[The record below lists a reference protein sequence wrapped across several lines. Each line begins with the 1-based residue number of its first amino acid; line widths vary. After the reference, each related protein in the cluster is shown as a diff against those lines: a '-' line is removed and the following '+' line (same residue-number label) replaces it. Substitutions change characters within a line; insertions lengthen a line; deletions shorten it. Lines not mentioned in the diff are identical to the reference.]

1 MKPPFRIGVDVGG
14 TFTDLVLAD
23 ADGRLKV
30 VKTPSSPADPTVGVM
45 TAIRRTA
52 AELGM
57 EVAALLGACQ
67 LFVHGTTI
75 ATNTLLTRSGAKTGL
90 LTTAGFR
97 DWLAIRRGMRE
108 NPWAHRAPSAEPLV
122 PRYLRIGV
130 PGRMDA
136 EGRELEPLDLTAVEA
151 ACAGF
156 AADGVQ
162 SVAICFLHA
171 YRNPDHERAAGARV
185 RASTPE
191 AMVSLSSEIA
201 ATVGEYERGGTAV
214 MNAYLAPKVTAYLRA
229 MATALA
235 EAGLKTPLL
244 LLQSN
249 GGAAPVDQ
257 VADQPVRLLLSGPA
271 AGVGALD
278 QVATALGVE
287 NLIAM
292 EIGGTSCDVT
302 LMADRRVDLIDQ
314 QIIEDYH
321 LAVPSVDIH
330 TVGAGGGT
338 IAHAVAGL
346 LSAGPDGAGARPG
359 PAAYGLGGTEAT
371 VTDALV
377 VLGRL
382 RPGAQAGGAVSLDP
396 ILAREAIERQIA
408 TPLGLSVE
416 RAAAG
421 VVAVM
426 EQNLLHAVERM
437 SIERGRD
444 PRGFTLVAAGGAG
457 PMHGTAVA
465 RRLGVRDLCLPRLA
479 GAFCAL
485 GLLAAD
491 LRRDFGLAVLQ
502 SLEGAASLEPD
513 LAALAARATA
523 VLNASGV
530 NANEPGGAA
539 LELEPAL
546 DLRYRG
552 QQWDVRVT
560 LGRGRDA
567 FVLDPARIRAAFE
580 ATHQRLYGHIQPGGA
595 LEITALRVA
604 GVGRFQAVVPPVQPP
619 IATAPAPTSHR
630 QVWLGDAATP
640 TTLPIY
646 DGASLGPGPVLTGPL
661 IIEEATTTILI
672 DGPDRLSLEPGGL
685 YRVVLA
691 PGGQPGAL
699 PRVIL
704 A

>member
-1 MKPPFRIGVDVGG
+1 MTPPFRFGVDVGG
-14 TFTDLVLAD
+14 TYTDLVAAD
-23 ADGRLKV
+23 ADGALTV
-30 VKTPSSPADPTVGVM
+30 VKTPSVPVDPTAGVI
-45 TAIRRTA
+45 TALGLA
-52 AELGM
+52 AERLSIS
-57 EVAALLGACQ
+57 VRTLLEACP

-75 ATNTLLTRSGAKTGL
+75 ATNTLLTRSGARVGL

-108 NPWAHRAPSAEPLV
+108 NPWAHREPNPEPLV
-122 PRYLRIGV
+122 PRYRRIGI
-130 PGRMDA
+130 PGRLDA
-136 EGRELEPLDLTAVEA
+136 EGREIEPLDLAAIEA

-156 AADGVQ
+156 KSDRVE

-171 YRNPDHERAAGARV
+171 YRNPAHERAAAAKVRQCLPGA
-185 RASTPE
+185 AI
-191 AMVSLSSEIA
+191 SLSAEIA
-201 ATVGEYERGGTAV
+201 ATVGEYERGGAAV

-229 MATALA
+229 MATGLA

-257 VADQPVRLLLSGPA
+257 IADQPVRLLLSGPA

-278 QVATALGVE
+278 QVAAALGVD

-302 LMADRRVDLIDQ
+302 LMADRRVELIDE
-314 QIIEDYH
+314 QIIEGHH
-321 LAVPSVDIH
+321 LSIPTVDIH

-338 IAHAVAGL
+338 IAHAVSGSL
-346 LSAGPDGAGARPG
+346 IAGPDGAGARPG
-359 PAAYGLGGTEAT
+359 PAAYGRGGTQAT
-371 VTDALV
+371 ITDALV

-382 RPGAQAGGAVSLDP
+382 RPGPQAGGAVTLDAE
-396 ILAREAIERQIA
+396 LARAAIAREIA
-408 TPLGLSVE
+408 GPLGLSVE
-416 RAAAG
+416 RAASG
-421 VVAVM
+421 MVAVM

-465 RRLGVRDLCLPRLA
+465 RRLGIKDLVLPRLA

-485 GLLAAD
+485 GLLTAD
-491 LRRDFGLAVLQ
+491 LRRDFGLAALLP
-502 SLEGAASLEPD
+502 LEGVASLVPQ
-513 LAALAARATA
+513 LAALGERAAETLA
-523 VLNASGV
+523 ASGFD
-530 NANEPGGAA
+530 GAS

-567 FVLDPARIRAAFE
+567 FALDPARIRAQFE
-580 ATHQRLYGHIQPGGA
+580 ATHQRLYGHIQPGGE
-595 LEITALRVA
+595 LEVTGLKVS
-604 GVGRFQAVVPPVQPP
+604 GVGRFPSAATRSLPAARRAPSP
-619 IATAPAPTSHR
+619 IGQRA
-630 QVWLGDAATP
+630 VWLGDESEPRA
-640 TTLPIY
+640 LPIY
-646 DGASLGPGPVLTGPL
+646 DGAALAPGPTLTGPL
-661 IIEEATTTILI
+661 IIEEATTTLLI
-672 DGPDRLSLEPGGL
+672 DGPDQVTLHPAGL
-685 YRVVLA
+685 YRVSLA
-691 PGGQPGAL
+691 
-699 PRVIL
+699 
-704 A
+704 

>member
-1 MKPPFRIGVDVGG
+1 LTPPYRIGVDVGG
-14 TFTDLVLAD
+14 TYTDLVAAG
-23 ADGRLKV
+23 ADGGLTV
-30 VKTPSSPADPTVGVM
+30 VKTPSVPTDPTAGVM
-45 TAIRRTA
+45 TALGLA
-52 AELGM
+52 AARLSISVRGLL
-57 EVAALLGACQ
+57 AACP

-75 ATNTLLTRSGAKTGL
+75 ATNTLLTHRGAKVGL

-108 NPWAHRAPSAEPLV
+108 NPWAHREPNPEPLV
-122 PRYLRIGV
+122 PRYRRIGV
-130 PGRMDA
+130 PGRLDA
-136 EGRELEPLDLTAVEA
+136 EGREIEPLDLAMIEA

-156 AADGVQ
+156 KADGVD

-171 YRNPDHERAAGARV
+171 YRNAEHERAAAAKVRECLPGA
-185 RASTPE
+185 P
-191 AMVSLSSEIA
+191 VSLSSEIA

-229 MATALA
+229 MAASLR
-235 EAGLKTPLL
+235 EAGLTSPLL

-257 VADQPVRLLLSGPA
+257 IADQPVRLLLSGPA

-278 QVATALGVE
+278 QVAVALGVD

-302 LMADRRVDLIDQ
+302 LMADRRVELIDE
-314 QIIEDYH
+314 QIIEGHH
-321 LAVPSVDIH
+321 LAIPTVDIH

-338 IAHAVAGL
+338 IARAIAGSL
-346 LSAGPDGAGARPG
+346 TAGPDGAGASPG
-359 PAAYGLGGTEAT
+359 PAAYGRGGVNAT
-371 VTDALV
+371 ITDALV

-382 RPGAQAGGAVSLDP
+382 RPGPQAGGAVNLDAD
-396 ILAREAIERQIA
+396 LARAAIAREIGD
-408 TPLGLSVE
+408 PLGLSVE

-421 VVAVM
+421 MVAVM

-465 RRLGVRDLCLPRLA
+465 RRLGIKDLCLPRLA

-485 GLLAAD
+485 GLLTAD
-491 LRRDFGLAVLQ
+491 LRRDFGLVALLP
-502 SLEGAASLEPD
+502 LEGVASLEPS
-513 LAALAARATA
+513 LAALGARAAA
-523 VLNASGV
+523 VLGESGFAGAS
-530 NANEPGGAA
+530 

-560 LGRGRDA
+560 LGRGPDG
-567 FVLDPARIRAAFE
+567 FSMDPVRIRAQFE
-580 ATHQRLYGHIQPGGA
+580 AAHQRLYGHIQPGGA
-595 LEITALRVA
+595 LDVTGLRVS
-604 GVGRFQAVVPPVQPP
+604 GVGRFPTA
-619 IATAPAPTSHR
+619 ATPSLAPATHPPEPIGHR
-630 QVWLGDAATP
+630 AVWLGDEATP
-640 TTLPIY
+640 RNLPVY
-646 DGASLGPGPVLTGPL
+646 DGSQLAPGPVLTGPL
-661 IIEEATTTILI
+661 IIEEATTTLLI
-672 DGPDRLSLEPGGL
+672 DGPDQVTLHPAGL
-685 YRVVLA
+685 YRVA
-691 PGGQPGAL
+691 MA
-699 PRVIL
+699 
-704 A
+704 